1 MPLPPGARM
10 HRAGKSRLNP
20 LVLLSARS
28 DCRSGILFTPELGPN
43 ASIEGT
49 WPMGRNPNHS
59 PESSDR

>member
-1 MPLPPGARM
+1 MPLPAGTSV
-10 HRAGKSRLNP
+10 HCAGKSRLNP

-28 DCRSGILFTPELGPN
+28 DWRSGIFLTPQLGPN

-49 WPMGRNPNHS
+49 WPMGWNPHHS